1 MRTGNQT
8 NVSYGWE
15 MLTSQRARLSRK
27 EHLGSTEFE
36 AHIPHVVIFLEEH
49 VILHSPLLKLY
60 VHTAPID
67 GDHLA
72 DTTGPQRGL

>member
-1 MRTGNQT
+1 MGDAHHREQG
-8 NVSYGWE
+8 YLE
-15 MLTSQRARLSRK
+15 
-27 EHLGSTEFE
+27 GSTWG
-36 AHIPHVVIFLEEH
+36 AWSLKLSMWVSHIPHVVIFLEEH

-72 DTTGPQRGL
+72 DMTGQQRGQ